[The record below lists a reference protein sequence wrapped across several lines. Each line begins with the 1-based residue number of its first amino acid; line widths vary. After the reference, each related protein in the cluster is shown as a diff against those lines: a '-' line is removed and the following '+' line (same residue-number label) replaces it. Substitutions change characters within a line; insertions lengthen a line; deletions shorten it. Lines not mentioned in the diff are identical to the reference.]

1 MRTAPFAPIETLGA
15 FDILQI
21 HMRLKDKV
29 AIITGIGAGIGESTA
44 ILFAEQGA
52 KLVLNDIDEV
62 NGKRVLKAVKKAG
75 GQAVLVLGDVSQEE
89 TAKKLSSTAVKTYKK
104 LDILVNNA
112 ANFTQM
118 GVEQAEMTD
127 WLKVFGVNVFGPAL
141 LSKHCIPH
149 LKKSGKGAIVNVASM
164 SGVIA
169 QHNFVTYNASKGAV
183 LQMTRCLALDLAP
196 FNVRVNSVC
205 PGCVDT
211 SATKREAARLG
222 MPYDVWT
229 QNAAVKHMLNRIGEP
244 IEVANAILFMAS
256 DESSF
261 MTAAT
266 IMVDGGY
273 TEW

>member
-1 MRTAPFAPIETLGA
+1 
-15 FDILQI
+15 
-21 HMRLKDKV
+21 MRLQDKV
-29 AIITGIGAGIGESTA
+29 AIVTGAGSGIGEATA
-44 ILFAEQGA
+44 ILFAQQGA
-52 KLVLNDIDEV
+52 KLVLNDIDEG
-62 NGKRVLKAVKKAG
+62 NGKRVVKAVEAAG
-75 GQAVLVLGDVSQEE
+75 GQAVLVMGDVSLEE
-89 TAKKLSSTAVKTYKK
+89 TALALPAAAIQHFNR
-104 LDILVNNA
+104 LDIVVNNA

-118 GVEQAEMTD
+118 GVEKAEMSD
-127 WLKVFGVNVFGPAL
+127 WLKVFGVNVFGPAFIC
-141 LSKHCIPH
+141 KHSIPH

-169 QHNFVTYNASKGAV
+169 QHDFVTYNASKGAV

-196 FNVRVNSVC
+196 FNIRVNSVC

-211 SATKREAARLG
+211 TATKKEAARLG
-222 MPYDVWT
+222 MPYDEWT
-229 QNAAVKHMLNRIGEP
+229 HNAAVKHMLGRIGEP

>member
-1 MRTAPFAPIETLGA
+1 MQTS
-15 FDILQI
+15 
-21 HMRLKDKV
+21 MRLQDKV
-29 AIITGIGAGIGESTA
+29 AIVTGAGSGIGETTA
-44 ILFAEQGA
+44 VLFAQQGA
-52 KLVLNDIDEV
+52 KLVLNDIDEAS
-62 NGKRVLKAVKKAG
+62 GQRVLKLVKKAG
-75 GQAVLVLGDVSQEE
+75 AKAVLVTGDVSLES
-89 TAKKLSSTAVKTYKK
+89 TAKALPAAAVKHFKK
-104 LDILVNNA
+104 LDIVVNNA

-118 GVEQAEMTD
+118 GVEKAEMSD

-141 LSKHCIPH
+141 ICKHSIPH
-149 LKKSGKGAIVNVASM
+149 LKKAGRGAIVNVASM

-169 QHNFVTYNASKGAV
+169 QHDFVTYNASKGAV
-183 LQMTRCLALDLAP
+183 LQMTRCMALDLAP

-205 PGCVDT
+205 PGCIDT
-211 SATKREAARLG
+211 TATKKEAIRLG
-222 MPYDVWT
+222 MPYDEWT
-229 QNAAVKHMLNRIGEP
+229 RNVAVKHMLGRIGEP

>member
-1 MRTAPFAPIETLGA
+1 
-15 FDILQI
+15 
-21 HMRLKDKV
+21 MRLQDKV
-29 AIITGIGAGIGESTA
+29 AIVTGAGSGIGEATA
-44 ILFAEQGA
+44 ILFAQQGA
-52 KLVLNDIDEV
+52 KLVLNDIDEG
-62 NGKRVLKAVKKAG
+62 NGKRVVKAVEAAG
-75 GQAVLVLGDVSQEE
+75 GQAVLVMGDVSLEE
-89 TAKKLSSTAVKTYKK
+89 TGLALPAAAIQHFNR
-104 LDILVNNA
+104 LDIVVNNA

-118 GVEQAEMTD
+118 GVEKAEMSD
-127 WLKVFGVNVFGPAL
+127 WLKVFGVNVFGPAFIC
-141 LSKHCIPH
+141 KHSIPH

-169 QHNFVTYNASKGAV
+169 QHDFVTYNASKGAV

-196 FNVRVNSVC
+196 FNIRVNSVC

-211 SATKREAARLG
+211 TATKKEAARLG
-222 MPYDVWT
+222 MPYDEWT
-229 QNAAVKHMLNRIGEP
+229 HNAAVKHMLGRIGEP